1 MEEGEEEE
9 GGEVEGVTFNHLLT
23 NTLVMKNSLVTF
35 LTGVSIHAEAVGE
48 GRQGQIAPQLSR
60 EPAGTP
66 PLLSQPSPTA
76 SA

>member
-9 GGEVEGVTFNHLLT
+9 GGEVEGVTFNHLVT

-48 GRQGQIAPQLSR
+48 GWLNRGGVPAGSR
-60 EPAGTP
+60 ESCGAI
-66 PLLSQPSPTA
+66 
-76 SA
+76 